1 MIQRFEDFVGT
12 ISNIHKNIQ
21 KIKKSRMK
29 EFGLSGNHV
38 MSLFYLAQ
46 NPEGLTASQLCRLIS
61 VDKAATSRTLS
72 ELVEKGY
79 VYYPDAEGSK
89 KYRASVMLTEKG
101 VAVTEQIDKIICG
114 VVEEIGSDLSEEER
128 ENMYHALNVISG
140 NLDRMGKRL

>member
-1 MIQRFEDFVGT
+1 M
-12 ISNIHKNIQ
+12 
-21 KIKKSRMK
+21 
-29 EFGLSGNHV
+29 
-38 MSLFYLAQ
+38 
-46 NPEGLTASQLCRLIS
+46 
-61 VDKAATSRTLS
+61 DKAATSRTLS

-101 VAVTEQIDKIICG
+101 VAVTEQIDKIICD